1 MSSTARNIGC
11 KSRRK
16 GRMIHDVMEVR
27 GLHCLLTK
35 LFSLFICKTAERK
48 LRSRLPKLVRY
59 LSSISTRFLL
69 KATGTLNVVRIGGDP
84 EQWGPPIGG
93 GRRRVWFMVGGIRL

>member
-1 MSSTARNIGC
+1 MSSTDRNIGC

-27 GLHCLLTK
+27 GLHCLFTK
-35 LFSLFICKTAERK
+35 LFSLFLRKTAERK
-48 LRSRLPKLVRY
+48 LGSRLPKLIRY